1 MLMVE
6 EHLALAGRNGT
17 SITIISESL
26 QSPFKIR
33 TNSIVTTITTTTTSL
48 TKMPRFHP
56 PQLPSTGDKRAY
68 RKLVQ
73 ASQFTITII
82 LQQPHT
88 IIITTTML
96 LDPTFS
102 QHNK

>member
-17 SITIISESL
+17 SITII
-26 QSPFKIR
+26 I
-33 TNSIVTTITTTTTSL
+33 TTITTTTTSL

-73 ASQFTITII
+73 ASRFTITII

-96 LDPTFS
+96 LDPTSS